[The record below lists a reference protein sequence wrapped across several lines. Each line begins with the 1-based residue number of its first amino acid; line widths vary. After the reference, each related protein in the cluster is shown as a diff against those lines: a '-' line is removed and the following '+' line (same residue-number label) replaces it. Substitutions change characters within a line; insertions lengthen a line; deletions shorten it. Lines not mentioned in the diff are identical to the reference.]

1 MRAADDWIDRG
12 GAQSSKETFM
22 ADAPLHFVV
31 LLGSLRRGSY
41 NAAVARAL
49 PALAPPDVTIQPL
62 GSIGDFAIYNGDVE
76 AQGIPAPV
84 ATMGEAIAKA
94 DGVIVVTPEYNYS
107 IPGGLKNAIDW
118 LSRLKPQPFLD
129 RPVALESASVGV
141 LGGARAQYH
150 LRQTFVMLEA
160 RVFNKPEVFVGQA
173 NQKVDATTG
182 ALTDP
187 PTRDIIAKQ
196 LAGFAAFT
204 RAHKHTAA
212 AT

>member
-1 MRAADDWIDRG
+1 M
-12 GAQSSKETFM
+12 T
-22 ADAPLHFVV
+22 DAPLHFVV

-41 NAAVARAL
+41 NTAVARAL
-49 PALAPPDVTIQPL
+49 PALAPPGVTIAPL

-84 ATMGEAIAKA
+84 AAMGEAIAKA

-129 RPVALESASVGV
+129 KPVAIESASPGV
-141 LGGARAQYH
+141 LGGVRAQYH
-150 LRQTFVMLEA
+150 LRQTFVALEA

-173 NQKVDATTG
+173 HQKIDAATG
-182 ALTDP
+182 ELTDP
-187 PTRDIIAKQ
+187 PTREFIAKQ
-196 LAGFAAFT
+196 LAGFAAFA
-204 RAHKHTAA
+204 RGRQHAA
-212 AT
+212 AVA

>member
-1 MRAADDWIDRG
+1 MSVDG
-12 GAQSSKETFM
+12 
-22 ADAPLHFVV
+22 PLHFAV
-31 LLGSLRRGSY
+31 LLGSLRRGSF

-49 PALAPPDVTIQPL
+49 PALAPPGVTIEPL
-62 GSIGDFAIYNGDVE
+62 GSSGDFPIYNGDLE

-84 ATMGEAIAKA
+84 VAMGAAIADA

-107 IPGGLKNAIDW
+107 IPGGLKNSIDW

-129 RPVALESASVGV
+129 KPVAIESASPGM

-160 RVFNKPEVFVGQA
+160 RVFNKPEVFVAQA
-173 NQKVDATTG
+173 NQKIDATTG
-182 ALTDP
+182 ELTDP

-204 RAHKHTAA
+204 RAHKHAA
-212 AT
+212 AMS

>member
-1 MRAADDWIDRG
+1 M
-12 GAQSSKETFM
+12 T
-22 ADAPLHFVV
+22 DAPLHFVV

-49 PALAPPDVTIQPL
+49 PALAPPGVTIAPL

-76 AQGIPAPV
+76 AQGIPTPV
-84 ATMGEAIAKA
+84 AAMGEAIAKA

-129 RPVALESASVGV
+129 KPVAIESASPGV

-160 RVFNKPEVFVGQA
+160 RVFNKPEVFVGHA
-173 NQKVDATTG
+173 NQKIDAQSG
-182 ALTDP
+182 ELTDA

-196 LAGFAAFT
+196 LAGFAAFACD
-204 RAHKHTAA
+204 RRHA
-212 AT
+212 ATKA

>member
-1 MRAADDWIDRG
+1 MSVAD
-12 GAQSSKETFM
+12 
-22 ADAPLHFVV
+22 PLHFVV

-49 PALAPPDVTIQPL
+49 PALAPAGVTIEPL
-62 GSIGDFAIYNGDVE
+62 GSIGDFAIYDGDVE
-76 AQGIPAPV
+76 ALGIPTPV
-84 ATMGEAIAKA
+84 AAMGEAIAKA

-118 LSRLKPQPFLD
+118 LSRLKPNPFLD
-129 RPVALESASVGV
+129 KPVALESASPGM

-173 NQKVDATTG
+173 NQKIDAATG

-187 PTRDIIAKQ
+187 PTREIIAKQ
-196 LAGFAAFT
+196 LAGFAAFA
-204 RAHKHTAA
+204 RAQKHAA
-212 AT
+212 AVT

>member
-1 MRAADDWIDRG
+1 MSADG
-12 GAQSSKETFM
+12 
-22 ADAPLHFVV
+22 PLHFVV
-31 LLGSLRRGSY
+31 LLGSLRRGSF

-49 PALAPPDVTIQPL
+49 PALAPPGVTIAPL
-62 GSIGDFAIYNGDVE
+62 GSIGDFPIYDADVE

-84 ATMGEAIAKA
+84 VAMGEAIGKA

-118 LSRLKPQPFLD
+118 LSRVKPQPFLD
-129 RPVALESASVGV
+129 KPVALASASVGM

-150 LRQTFVMLEA
+150 LRQSFVMLEA

-173 NQKVDATTG
+173 NQKIDAATRE
-182 ALTDP
+182 LTDP
-187 PTRDIIAKQ
+187 STRDVIAKQ

-204 RAHKHTAA
+204 RAQKRAA
-212 AT
+212 ATA